1 MDDDAEVTPVI
12 SPTIV
17 DLHTDVADLEAK
29 ENRLDD
35 LIVSCQQ
42 DFQNLTQPCNK
53 YPLYSLSS
61 VLSLYFYF
69 DICGDVVFCL
79 LYSRGLVF

>member
-1 MDDDAEVTPVI
+1 MDGDCDEVTPVI

-35 LIVSCQQ
+35 LIATCQD
-42 DFQNLTQPCNK
+42 DFHKLTQPCNK
-53 YPLYSLSS
+53 YPFHCDL
-61 VLSLYFYF
+61 FM
-69 DICGDVVFCL
+69 C
-79 LYSRGLVF
+79 

>member
-1 MDDDAEVTPVI
+1 MDDDDHDVDDVSPVI

-35 LIVSCQQ
+35 LIATCQQ
-42 DFQNLTQPCNK
+42 DFETLTQPCNR
-53 YPLYSLSS
+53 YPLYKHC
-61 VLSLYFYF
+61 LY
-69 DICGDVVFCL
+69 I
-79 LYSRGLVF
+79 

>member
-1 MDDDAEVTPVI
+1 MESEEAITPVA

-35 LIVSCQQ
+35 LIATCQQ
-42 DFQNLTQPCNK
+42 DFDKLTQPC
-53 YPLYSLSS
+53 
-61 VLSLYFYF
+61 
-69 DICGDVVFCL
+69 
-79 LYSRGLVF
+79 

>member
-1 MDDDAEVTPVI
+1 MESEEAITPVA

-35 LIVSCQQ
+35 LIATCQQ
-42 DFQNLTQPCNK
+42 DFDKLTQPVNK
-53 YPLYSLSS
+53 YPLS
-61 VLSLYFYF
+61 F
-69 DICGDVVFCL
+69 
-79 LYSRGLVF
+79 